1 MKGGDFLCR
10 LLHLSNTQKNCLMNK
25 SRKLITVAFIALAL
39 LAGVGKSSAI
49 DSSQSRPYRML
60 LPDAPL
66 SAAGY
71 PVIIYLHGYTSS
83 SLAVERFMG
92 LTSAAKSKGFISIF
106 PEGTID
112 AFGATFWNATP
123 ACCNFFESTVN
134 DSDYLRTLI
143 KEISIKYPIDK
154 RRIYLAGHSN
164 GGFMANRMACE
175 HSDQIAGIVSVA
187 GAIFSDVKD
196 CKATQP
202 VAVLQVHGVQ
212 DTVITYEGGNLNGQ
226 LYPSANQTVRS
237 WAKINGCKAGPVKS
251 KQNLGIEKSSKNLET
266 AVLTFSKCKSGT
278 SVQLWTMS
286 GVGHTPKFNETFT
299 QKALQFLL
307 DHPKKL
313 N

>member
-1 MKGGDFLCR
+1 MV
-10 LLHLSNTQKNCLMNK
+10 K
-25 SRKLITVAFIALAL
+25 SKKLITAAFIAVAL
-39 LAGVGKSSAI
+39 LASVGKSSAI
-49 DSSQSRPYRML
+49 DSSQNRPYRIV
-60 LPDAPL
+60 LPDA
-66 SAAGY
+66 SMSSAGY

-92 LTSAAKSKGFISIF
+92 LTSAAKSKGVISIF

-112 AFGATFWNATP
+112 AWGATFWNATP
-123 ACCNFFESTVN
+123 ACCNFFDSKVN
-134 DSDYLRTLI
+134 DSEYLRNLI
-143 KEISIKYPIDK
+143 DEISAKYLIDK

-175 HSDQIAGIVSVA
+175 HSDQIAAIVSVA

-202 VAVLQVHGVQ
+202 VSVLQVHGIQ
-212 DTVITYEGGNLNGQ
+212 DPVITYESGNLNGQ
-226 LYPSANQTVRS
+226 PYPSANQTVKS
-237 WAKINGCKAGPVKS
+237 WAKINGCKVGPIKS
-251 KQNLGIEKSSKNLET
+251 KKNLGIEKSSKNLET
-266 AVLTFSKCKSGT
+266 SVLTFSKCKEST
-278 SVQLWTMS
+278 SVQLWSMS
-286 GVGHTPKFNETFT
+286 GVGHTPKFNETFS

>member
-1 MKGGDFLCR
+1 MAK
-10 LLHLSNTQKNCLMNK
+10 TK
-25 SRKLITVAFIALAL
+25 KLITAALVAAAL
-39 LAGVGKSSAI
+39 LTSVGKSSAI
-49 DSSQSRPYRML
+49 DSSQSRPYRMV

-66 SAAGY
+66 SSAGY

-83 SLAVERFMG
+83 SVAVEKFMG
-92 LTSAAKSKGFISIF
+92 LTSVAKSKGVISIF

-112 AFGATFWNATP
+112 AWGATFWNATP
-123 ACCNFFESTVN
+123 ACCNFFDSTVN
-134 DSDYLRTLI
+134 DSEYLRSLI
-143 KEISIKYPIDK
+143 DEISAKYPIDK

-175 HSDQIAGIVSVA
+175 HADQIAGIVSVA

-202 VAVLQVHGVQ
+202 VSVLQVHGVQ
-212 DTVITYEGGNLNGQ
+212 DPVITYESGNLNGQ
-226 LYPSANQTVRS
+226 QYPSANQTVKS
-237 WAKINGCKAGPVKS
+237 WAKINGCKIGPIKS
-251 KQNLGIEKSSKNLET
+251 KKKLGIEKSSKNLET
-266 AVLTFSKCKSGT
+266 SVLTFSKCKSSA
-278 SVQLWTMS
+278 SVQLWSMS
-286 GVGHTPKFNETFT
+286 GVGHTPKFNETFS

>member
-1 MKGGDFLCR
+1 MV
-10 LLHLSNTQKNCLMNK
+10 K
-25 SRKLITVAFIALAL
+25 SKKLITAAFIAVAL
-39 LAGVGKSSAI
+39 LASVGKSSAI
-49 DSSQSRPYRML
+49 DSSQNRPYRIV
-60 LPDAPL
+60 LPDA
-66 SAAGY
+66 SMSSAGY

-92 LTSAAKSKGFISIF
+92 LTSAAKSKGVISIF

-112 AFGATFWNATP
+112 AWGATFWNATP
-123 ACCNFFESTVN
+123 ACCNFFDSKVN
-134 DSDYLRTLI
+134 DSEYLRNLI
-143 KEISIKYPIDK
+143 DEISAKYLIDK

-202 VAVLQVHGVQ
+202 VSVLQVHGIQ
-212 DTVITYEGGNLNGQ
+212 DPVITYESGNLNGQ
-226 LYPSANQTVRS
+226 PYPSANQTVKS
-237 WAKINGCKAGPVKS
+237 WAKINGCKVGPIKS
-251 KQNLGIEKSSKNLET
+251 KKNLGIEKSSKNLET
-266 AVLTFSKCKSGT
+266 SVLTFSKCKEST
-278 SVQLWTMS
+278 SVQLWSMS
-286 GVGHTPKFNETFT
+286 GVGHTPKFNETFS

>member
-1 MKGGDFLCR
+1 MV
-10 LLHLSNTQKNCLMNK
+10 K
-25 SRKLITVAFIALAL
+25 SKKLITAAFIAVAL
-39 LAGVGKSSAI
+39 LASVGKSSAI
-49 DSSQSRPYRML
+49 DSSQNRPYRIV
-60 LPDAPL
+60 LPDA
-66 SAAGY
+66 SMSSAGY

-92 LTSAAKSKGFISIF
+92 LTSAAKSKGVISIF

-112 AFGATFWNATP
+112 AWGATFWNATP
-123 ACCNFFESTVN
+123 ACCNFFDSKVN
-134 DSDYLRTLI
+134 DSEYLRNLI
-143 KEISIKYPIDK
+143 DEISAKYPIDK

-202 VAVLQVHGVQ
+202 VSVLQVHGIQ
-212 DTVITYEGGNLNGQ
+212 DPVITYESGNLNGQ
-226 LYPSANQTVRS
+226 PYPSANQTVKS
-237 WAKINGCKAGPVKS
+237 WAKINGCKVGPIKS
-251 KQNLGIEKSSKNLET
+251 KKNLGIEKSSKNLET
-266 AVLTFSKCKSGT
+266 SVLTFSKCKEST
-278 SVQLWTMS
+278 SVQLWSMS
-286 GVGHTPKFNETFT
+286 GVGHTPKFNETFS